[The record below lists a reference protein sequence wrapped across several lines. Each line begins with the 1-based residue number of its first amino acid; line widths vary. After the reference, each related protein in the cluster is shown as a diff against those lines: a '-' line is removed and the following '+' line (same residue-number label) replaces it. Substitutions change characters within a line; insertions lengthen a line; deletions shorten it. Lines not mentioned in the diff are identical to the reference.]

1 MKSDEQGGR
10 AFQAYAVA
18 AHLIIMALLVLL
30 AMMRTDG
37 VFVYTLDDPYIH
49 LALAE
54 SILQGGY
61 GINAGEYASPSSSI
75 LYPFLLALGLQVG
88 GGDWTPLL
96 LAAPFSLAATW
107 MIAGFAAG
115 AMNGWMSRPVALLMG
130 PAIGFATN
138 GFALPLTGMEHSIH
152 VFATVLALIGLY
164 GLAEDR
170 NRRGALVAVA
180 VGTLLCA
187 VIRFEGLALVL
198 ACLAAL
204 FALGFRKEAAGLG
217 AVILLLLG
225 AYAGMMLSLG
235 LPVFPS
241 SVMTKSDIAAQ
252 AGDGNAAGLIKGL
265 LLNAREALDGRWGVL
280 LALGGLVLTAAALA
294 EGAEGRGRRV
304 FLLAVAFVLFAHVA
318 AGDYGWF
325 GRYEV
330 YAVAALLIGLFA
342 VMGAWFRAP
351 AAPMVL
357 PILLLLIGSPYL
369 FTTAM
374 TPAASAN
381 IYQQQYQM
389 GRFAQEAFPQ
399 PVAVNDLGLVAYGN
413 GNYVLD
419 LWGLGSEEAR
429 RLSANNQWTAERLQ
443 EITARRGVSYA
454 MLYPLWFRDVPE
466 AWCPIADLETS
477 QVTSASGT
485 VRFYLIR
492 REMEAEMRA
501 ALEAFVA
508 GLPEG
513 AQLTLRDCKTG

>member
-1 MKSDEQGGR
+1 MRAIELSGR
-10 AFQAYAVA
+10 AFQAYAVVF
-18 AHLIIMALLVLL
+18 HGIMMILLVLS
-30 AMMRTDG
+30 AMTRTDG
-37 VFVYTLDDPYIH
+37 VFLYTLDDPYIH

-54 SILQGGY
+54 SILEGEY
-61 GINAGEYASPSSSI
+61 GINPGEYASPSSSI
-75 LYPFLLALGLQVG
+75 LFPFLLALGLLAG
-88 GGDWTPLL
+88 GGNWTPFL

-107 MIAGFAAG
+107 MIAGFASAALEG
-115 AMNGWMSRPVALLMG
+115 RMSRPMALLLG

-138 GFALPLTGMEHSIH
+138 AFALPLTGMEHSIH
-152 VFATVLALIGLY
+152 VFATVLALTGLY
-164 GLAEDR
+164 RLAVVPEQ
-170 NRRGALVAVA
+170 RGALVAVA

-187 VIRFEGLALVL
+187 TIRFEGLALVL

-204 FALGFRKEAAGLG
+204 VALGFRREAAGLG

-252 AGDGNAAGLIKGL
+252 AGDGNAAGMIGGVI
-265 LLNAREALDGRWGVL
+265 LNAWEALSDRWGVL
-280 LALGGLVLTAAALA
+280 FALGGIILTAAALA
-294 EGAEGRGRRV
+294 EGPRGRERRV
-304 FLLAVAFVLFAHVA
+304 FLLAVAFILFAHVA

-330 YAVAALLIGLFA
+330 YAVAVLLIGLLPVVA
-342 VMGAWFRAP
+342 GWFRIP
-351 AAPMVL
+351 AVQMAL
-357 PILLLLIGSPYL
+357 PILLFLIGSPYL
-369 FTTAM
+369 STTAL

-381 IYQQQYQM
+381 IHQQQFQM
-389 GRFAQEAFPQ
+389 RRFAQEVFPQ

-413 GNYVLD
+413 GNTVLD

-429 RLSANNQWTAERLQ
+429 KLSANNQWTADRLQ
-443 EITARRGVSYA
+443 EITERRGVSYA

-466 AWCPIADLETS
+466 VWCPIADLVTS
-477 QVTSASGT
+477 HVTSASGT

-501 ALEAFVA
+501 ALDRFAA
-508 GLPEG
+508 DLPEG
-513 AQLTLRDCKTG
+513 AQLTVRDCAVG

>member
-1 MKSDEQGGR
+1 MTADERAGR
-10 AFQAYAVA
+10 AFQVYAMA
-18 AHLIIMALLVLL
+18 FHLIMMILLILS
-30 AMMRTDG
+30 ARMRTDG
-37 VFVYTLDDPYIH
+37 VFLYTLDDPYIH

-75 LYPFLLALGLQVG
+75 LYPFLLALGLLAG

-107 MIAGFAAG
+107 MIAGFAAAALAG
-115 AMNGWMSRPVALLMG
+115 RMSRPVALLMG

-138 GFALPLTGMEHSIH
+138 AFALPLTGMEHSIH
-152 VFATVLALIGLY
+152 VFATVLALTGLWR
-164 GLAEDR
+164 LAGQPQ
-170 NRRGALVAVA
+170 RRGALVAVA

-187 VIRFEGLALVL
+187 TIRFEGLALAL

-204 FALGFRKEAAGLG
+204 AALGFRRAAAGLG

-252 AGDGNAAGLIKGL
+252 AGDGNAAGLITGL
-265 LLNAREALDGRWGVL
+265 VRNAWAALDARWGIL
-280 LALGGLVLTAAALA
+280 LALGGLFLTAAAMA
-294 EGAEGRGRRV
+294 EGPEGRGRRV
-304 FLLAVAFVLFAHVA
+304 VLLTVAFALIAHVA

-342 VMGAWFRAP
+342 VAGAWFRAP
-351 AAPMVL
+351 AVPMAL

-369 FTTAM
+369 STTAL

-381 IYQQQYQM
+381 IHQQQFQM
-389 GRFAQEAFPQ
+389 RRFAQEVFPQ

-466 AWCPIADLETS
+466 VWCPIADLETS
-477 QVTSASGT
+477 HVTSAFGT

-492 REMEAEMRA
+492 RDMEAEMRA
-501 ALEAFVA
+501 GLDVLRA

-513 AQLTLRDCKTG
+513 ARLTLRDCAAG